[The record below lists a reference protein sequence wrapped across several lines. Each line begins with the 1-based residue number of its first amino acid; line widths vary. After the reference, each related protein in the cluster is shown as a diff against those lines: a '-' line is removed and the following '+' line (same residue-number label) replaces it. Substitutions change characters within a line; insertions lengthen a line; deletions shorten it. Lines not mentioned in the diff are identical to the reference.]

1 MVSQTQELDFSI
13 TPNSLTNFEG
23 ITGVAAHAGSNGD
36 GLRSE
41 FLAGISDVASNVKS
55 FLVLGDQSAGDHQLG
70 PVKFFDSKL
79 KVDPIRAA
87 AEEVILGGWS
97 QQDLNKLA
105 QEREKHNKEFKW
117 WAAGAGIGIEPPKAG
132 ETMQRLERET
142 QQVIAHAQQI
152 VEKDFDMAGL
162 QKERDQ
168 YDQAL
173 KRRSMQI
180 GIGIPWPEPGGL
192 MKEYERQVIRRI
204 NQLQK

>member
-1 MVSQTQELDFSI
+1 MATQSQELDFRI
-13 TPNSLTNFEG
+13 TPANPTSLET
-23 ITGVAAHAGSNGD
+23 SGD
-36 GLRSE
+36 NLRGE
-41 FLAGISDVASNVKS
+41 FLAGMPEVASNVKS
-55 FLVLGDQSAGDHQLG
+55 FLVLGDHGSGDKQLG
-70 PVKFFDSKL
+70 QVKFFDSKL

-105 QEREKHNKEFKW
+105 QEREKYNKEFKW
-117 WAAGAGIGIEPPKAG
+117 WAAGAGIGIEPPKPG

-152 VEKDFDMAGL
+152 VEKDFDMGGL
-162 QKERDQ
+162 QKERTE

-180 GIGIPWPEPGGL
+180 GIGIAWPEPGNL